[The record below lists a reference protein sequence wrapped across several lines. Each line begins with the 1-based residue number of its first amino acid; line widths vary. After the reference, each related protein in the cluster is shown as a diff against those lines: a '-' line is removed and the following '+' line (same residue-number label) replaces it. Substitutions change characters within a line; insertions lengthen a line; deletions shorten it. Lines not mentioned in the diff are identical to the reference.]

1 MPHPVW
7 VSLQPD
13 PYPWLRQL
21 RETGA
26 AVRFEG
32 LDPGGTWVALRYR
45 TVESLFR
52 DPRLVR
58 DRNHPVLLAQRG
70 GHRERPIR
78 GIGIDLVSSDPPTHT
93 RLRRLVTPA
102 FSGRVVQAL
111 GGKIE
116 ALAHTLLDRAV
127 AAGRLELIADYSEP
141 IPLKIICDML
151 GLPERAALDF
161 RWLIDQLNR
170 GTYRGYRKL
179 WLMWQRWQFLK
190 LLRGEIETRRREPR
204 DDLLTALVRAESE
217 GDRLSVDELLAMTFL
232 LLVGGYFTSMHLIG
246 NATLALLRHPDQLD
260 WLRADPNRFQT
271 AVDEFIRF
279 DGPLSMTP
287 AYYTVADVEVDGG
300 VIPCGSTVRM
310 SLLSANHDEAMF
322 SAPDR
327 LDLSRDPCSHLGFG
341 HGIHYCLGAT
351 LARLE
356 VGIALRVLFERLP
369 QLRLAIPESQLV
381 RSRFPIAHG
390 FDTLPLQW
398 GPS

>member
-1 MPHPVW
+1 MPPLVW
-7 VSLQPD
+7 DSTNRD
-13 PYPWLRQL
+13 PYPRLRQL
-21 RETGA
+21 RQGGA
-26 AVRFEG
+26 VQLFEG
-32 LDPGGTWVALRYR
+32 LDPGGAWVVLGYR
-45 TVESLFR
+45 AMESLFR

-58 DRNHPVLLAQRG
+58 DRNHPVLVAQRG
-70 GHRERPIR
+70 GRRERPIR
-78 GIGIDLVSSDPPTHT
+78 GIGIDLVSSDPPIHT

-102 FSGRVVQAL
+102 FSGRVVQSL
-111 GGKIE
+111 SGKIE
-116 ALAHTLLDRAV
+116 TLAHTLLDRAE

-141 IPLKIICDML
+141 IPLKMICELL

-170 GTYRGYRKL
+170 GTYRGFRKL
-179 WLMWQRWQFLK
+179 RLMWQRWQFLK

-232 LLVGGYFTSMHLIG
+232 LLVGGYFTTMHLIG

-260 WLRADPNRFQT
+260 WLRVDPSRFHT
-271 AVDEFIRF
+271 SVDEFIRF

-287 AYYTVADVEVDGG
+287 ANYTVADVEVEGV

-310 SLLSANHDEAMF
+310 SLLSANHDETVF

-327 LDLSRDPCSHLGFG
+327 LDLSRDPCPHLGFG

-381 RSRFPIAHG
+381 RTRFPIAHG
-390 FDTLPLQW
+390 FDQLPLQW
-398 GPS
+398 GPT